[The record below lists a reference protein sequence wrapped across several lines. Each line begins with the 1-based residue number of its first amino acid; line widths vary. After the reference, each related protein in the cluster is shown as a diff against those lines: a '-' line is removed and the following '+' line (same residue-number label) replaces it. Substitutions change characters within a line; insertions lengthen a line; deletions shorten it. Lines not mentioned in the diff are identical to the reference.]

1 MTSHHQPLRA
11 KGSFSLA
18 ALSSTHFN
26 MMRHLMHKS
35 RRTDFGAEIG
45 RRVMNHPMGTRATS
59 RASAA
64 SAISREDLV
73 NEAAFLTKSLYRNCI
88 RSVRLIRW
96 GNEFDEKEF
105 QKREEEFQNP
115 TAGGVMSMAPPPN
128 KEDELRS
135 RAEYYYSFTREYFTQ
150 ESDSLDNDP
159 LLERDIRR
167 YLYYLRKGEKDRKWL
182 LGDMMFPDPYK
193 NSLDQDR
200 INRFETMS
208 KKYLGTDEEE
218 TKNPLFEDDSNDKNH
233 DEATFG
239 GDDGFIEDEDP
250 EWFQKVRKTQ
260 KISMVYHLHTN
271 KLSLEFWIQW
281 SDARTWT
288 DRLIRLHVL

>member
-1 MTSHHQPLRA
+1 
-11 KGSFSLA
+11 
-18 ALSSTHFN
+18 
-26 MMRHLMHKS
+26 
-35 RRTDFGAEIG
+35 
-45 RRVMNHPMGTRATS
+45 MGTRATS

-250 EWFQKVRKTQ
+250 EWFQKK
-260 KISMVYHLHTN
+260 YPHL
-271 KLSLEFWIQW
+271 
-281 SDARTWT
+281 R
-288 DRLIRLHVL
+288 